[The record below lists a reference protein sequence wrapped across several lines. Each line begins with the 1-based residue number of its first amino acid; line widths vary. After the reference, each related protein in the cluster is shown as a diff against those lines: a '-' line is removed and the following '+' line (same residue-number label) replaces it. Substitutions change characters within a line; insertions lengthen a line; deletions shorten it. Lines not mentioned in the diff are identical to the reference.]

1 VPRLT
6 GKAAESGSILTND
19 TMAAILERTA
29 SPEGAIVFTTFM
41 LPKPG
46 TDGPGAQPCVRLRWY
61 QYQQQPSRVCSAIS
75 THLNFFF
82 PLLLVVPAAEKG
94 MLDFLSNLC
103 YHLQKQGHLRHT
115 LLLTT
120 DKT

>member
-1 VPRLT
+1 MPRLV
-6 GKAAESGSILTND
+6 GKAAESGSILTNE

-46 TDGPGAQPCVRLRWY
+46 TDGLGAQSCGAFAGT
-61 QYQQQPSRVCSAIS
+61 SSS
-75 THLNFFF
+75 TQNVVGQSPHTDF
-82 PLLLVVPAAEKG
+82 LLVPAVPAAEKG
-94 MLDFLSNLC
+94 MLDFLRNLC